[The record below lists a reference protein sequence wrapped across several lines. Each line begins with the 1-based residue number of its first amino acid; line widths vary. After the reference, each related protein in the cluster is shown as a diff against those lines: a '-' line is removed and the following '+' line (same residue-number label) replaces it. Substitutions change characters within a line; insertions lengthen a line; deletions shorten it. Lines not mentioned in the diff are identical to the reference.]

1 MAKFC
6 QKLIFTTAS
15 VVLSLAVLE
24 ATSTHAVVLTYNFT
38 VNITSGSLLG
48 QEFEGFFSYDDSAI
62 EESQLTP
69 VLSFSF
75 DFLGN
80 TYTETDGVS
89 VVPNFELETVD
100 YTGLNLFKVWSN
112 PPSSPISA
120 FSFNPNGYS
129 FYYWDDLYNTG
140 YGLSPID
147 SYGSVAY
154 ALRSTEPQQDV
165 PEPQPVV
172 GLTFIGIGSW
182 LLKRTKQGCPRQREQ
197 RA

>member
-6 QKLIFTTAS
+6 QNLIIATAS
-15 VVLSLAVLE
+15 VVLTSAVLE
-24 ATSTHAVVLTYNFT
+24 ATPTHAVVLTYDFT

-48 QEFEGFFSYDDSAI
+48 QEFEGFFSYDDSAV
-62 EESQLTP
+62 EDSQLTP
-69 VLSFSF
+69 VLAFSF

-89 VVPNFELETVD
+89 VVPNFEIESVD
-100 YTGLNLFKVWSN
+100 YTGLDLFKVLSN

-120 FSFNPNGYS
+120 FSFNPNGSS

-140 YGLSPID
+140 YGLSPVD

-154 ALRSTEPQQDV
+154 ALRSQEPQQDV
-165 PEPQPVV
+165 PEPSTVA
-172 GLTFIGIGSW
+172 GLALMGIGSL
-182 LLKRTKQGCPRQREQ
+182 LLKRTKQCCP
-197 RA
+197 